1 MITHDNKSCALLEV
15 MKMDLDQ
22 VMQVCHSFGKLEW
35 PKLIDE
41 KYKPYFWDD
50 LLMRHDHMEDM
61 RLGYAL
67 PFLQYASYALDD
79 DKEGSKILKY
89 YNVHFAKPLNGQS

>member
-1 MITHDNKSCALLEV
+1 MITHDKKSCALLEV

-22 VMQVCHSFGKLEW
+22 VMQVCHSFGRMEW

-41 KYKPYFWDD
+41 KYKPYFWDN
-50 LLMRHDHMEDM
+50 LMLRHDEEKDLKH
-61 RLGYAL
+61 GYAM

-79 DKEGSKILKY
+79 DENGSKILKY
-89 YNVHFAKPLNGQS
+89 YNEHFAKSLNG